1 MTYSFKHFLLF
12 ILIITTLSSCA
23 QRKPQFYK
31 VSGTVTATYSYCGG
45 ARPSDEMLAELNRPK
60 PMAEKKLFVKAGNS
74 NSKNEAII
82 KSFNT
87 DAYGRFN
94 IELPKG
100 TYCIIEENKT
110 TGIKIPT
117 SDANH
122 KWDSDCLTKAYEH
135 CDYQLN
141 ISGKSTDS
149 ITINFYIP
157 CEWNKPCLEYTGP
170 LPPAAQQRF

>member
-100 TYCIIEENKT
+100 TYCIIE
-110 TGIKIPT
+110 
-117 SDANH
+117 
-122 KWDSDCLTKAYEH
+122 
-135 CDYQLN
+135 
-141 ISGKSTDS
+141 
-149 ITINFYIP
+149 
-157 CEWNKPCLEYTGP
+157 
-170 LPPAAQQRF
+170 